1 MGIYTVKP
9 AFQKLLTPVKNLL
22 VRYKVHPTTINVL
35 GLVCSILMAIILF
48 FHQSIPLALLFIP
61 VLAFV
66 RTAFNA
72 LDGLVSR
79 ELHVASRFGEVLNE
93 FIDRVSDAIIFI
105 SLGLSG
111 FPISYVLAS
120 FTTII
125 ILLNSYLGIVSKAA
139 GGSRQYGGLIGKA
152 DRMIY
157 LSIASLLVLIS
168 QNDKIWNWL
177 YIFLLIGTL
186 ISIIQRFKSI
196 NKELQ

>member
-1 MGIYTVKP
+1 MGIYIVKP

-35 GLVCSILMAIILF
+35 GLICSLIMAVILLYHESM
-48 FHQSIPLALLFIP
+48 PLALVLVP
-61 VLAFV
+61 VLAFI

-111 FPISYVLAS
+111 QVSYILAS
-120 FTTII
+120 ITTIV

-157 LSIASLLVLIS
+157 LSIASLLVLIFK
-168 QNDKIWNWL
+168 NEIVWNYL
-177 YIFLLIGTL
+177 YLLLLIGTI
-186 ISIIQRFKSI
+186 ISIMQRFKSI
-196 NKELQ
+196 KKELQ